1 MDGLPKNKKPWNKEH
16 ERQQIALDDYLF
28 ERKLQEVY
36 DKKSASNDLPV
47 LFKKISRTVKKA
59 TTSVKMKVGR
69 KSAAVPAA
77 NIKKKPAPPLIDAPY
92 IAPKKFVKKT
102 KVSKQRTTRRS
113 FKLPKSKRITAAL
126 AVLILVVGVGAFTVV
141 NKKSQTKKD
150 SPKVAGAVSAQKPDF
165 DTLMPSNTS
174 DESKIKFDPTKKVA
188 TFQDTI
194 EGGRIVVNQQ
204 KLGET
209 ELKDAE
215 FLRRTALAFNLKT
228 EVTTKKGQAFIGEN
242 RETNTQ
248 FAFFV
253 YKDFLFLIQADK
265 TYKYQTIV
273 EYIDG
278 LQ

>member
-1 MDGLPKNKKPWNKEH
+1 MDGLPKNKKPWSKEH

-36 DKKSASNDLPV
+36 DKKTASNDLPV
-47 LFKKISRTVKKA
+47 LLKKLTSKIKKA
-59 TTSVKMKVGR
+59 KTRAKKVVGR
-69 KSAAVPAA
+69 KRPAVTAVKSKA
-77 NIKKKPAPPLIDAPY
+77 KPTTTLIDAPY
-92 IAPKKFVKKT
+92 IAPKKFAKQVKP
-102 KVSKQRTTRRS
+102 SKPHKAKQ
-113 FKLPKSKRITAAL
+113 FVKLPKNKRSIIAITAPVLVL
-126 AVLILVVGVGAFTVV
+126 AIVAAVVIGR
-141 NKKSQTKKD
+141 NPSTKKD
-150 SPKVAGAVSAQKPDF
+150 TPSVAGAVSAQKPDF
-165 DTLMPSNTS
+165 DTLLPSSVT
-174 DESKIKFDPTKKVA
+174 DESKIKFDPSKKVA
-188 TFQDTI
+188 SFQDTI

-215 FLRRTALAFNLKT
+215 FLRRTAIGFNLTT

-265 TYKYQTIV
+265 TYKYQTVV
-273 EYIDG
+273 EYIDA